1 MSDHPFQVWQRER
14 EAVEQE
20 MNRLITACRAVS
32 AEERQVRRFRFE
44 ALVERRESAARN
56 LMQSDRAVRDPRLAI
71 R

>member
-1 MSDHPFQVWQRER
+1 MSDHPFQIWQRER

-20 MNRLITACRAVS
+20 MNRLIAMSPAIS

-56 LMQSDRAVRDPRLAI
+56 LMQSDRAVRALRLATK
-71 R
+71 

>member
-1 MSDHPFQVWQRER
+1 MSDHPFQIWQRER

-20 MNRLITACRAVS
+20 MNQLLATVRAVS

-44 ALVERRESAARN
+44 ALVERRETAARN
-56 LMQSDRAVRDPRLAI
+56 LMQSDRAVRDLRLAT

>member
-1 MSDHPFQVWQRER
+1 
-14 EAVEQE
+14 VEQE
-20 MNRLITACRAVS
+20 MNELLTTCRAVS

-56 LMQSDRAVRDPRLAI
+56 LMQSDRAVRDLRLAI